1 MEQAETP
8 QAVRVELPRGRYPG
22 RLDDKGRLKLAA
34 TFQEF
39 FKNLPEKKIFVS
51 SLDRETAV
59 VYPIAD
65 WRVNEERF
73 EGDAEDTQALSA
85 FMFNAN
91 DLGAETE
98 MDSQGRIL
106 FNSDLRK
113 ELGLEGTELHLS
125 RELGHIT
132 VMTQKTYEERRL
144 RVKET
149 GMTGDETFD
158 KLKKLKLR

>member
-1 MEQAETP
+1 METDEKP
-8 QAVRVELPRGRYPG
+8 QDVRVELPRGRYPG

-34 TFQEF
+34 PFQEY
-39 FKNLPEKKIFVS
+39 FKNLSEKKLFVT
-51 SLDRETAV
+51 SLDRVTAA

-65 WRVNEERF
+65 WRVNEEKF
-73 EGDAEDTQALSA
+73 EGDAEDTQSLGA

-132 VMTQKTYEERRL
+132 VMTQKTYEERRE

-149 GMTGDETFD
+149 GMTGDKTFD
-158 KLKKLKLR
+158 ALKKNRLR